1 MVKASWRNEV
11 TTKVIRLI
19 SGAAA
24 AILLALVLVL
34 ATRDIDN
41 GLGAN
46 SPLVGQLVPAI
57 VGTDFAG
64 RTFDVDEHKNSGVLV
79 NFLPL
84 GAFLAFANTQN

>member
-1 MVKASWRNEV
+1 M
-11 TTKVIRLI
+11 IRLI

-46 SPLVGQLVPAI
+46 SPLWANLFPRLWALI
-57 VGTDFAG
+57 FG
-64 RTFDVDEHKNSGVLV
+64 RTFDVDEHKNSWVLV

>member
-1 MVKASWRNEV
+1 M
-11 TTKVIRLI
+11 IRLI

-34 ATRDIDN
+34 ATRDIDD

-64 RTFDVDEHKNSGVLV
+64 RPFDVDEHKNSWVLV
-79 NFLPL
+79 SFLPL
-84 GAFLAFANTQN
+84 GAFPACANTQN